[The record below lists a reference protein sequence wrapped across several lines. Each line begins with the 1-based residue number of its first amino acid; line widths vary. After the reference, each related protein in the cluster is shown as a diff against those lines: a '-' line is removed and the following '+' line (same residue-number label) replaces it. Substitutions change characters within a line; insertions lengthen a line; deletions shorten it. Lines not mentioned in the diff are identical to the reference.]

1 MYGQQQSEMCFTPT
15 PIRAEWI
22 LTFICIILG
31 ILCVTTTIILLI
43 ISHWRYRVMKHAR
56 WLGFAAS
63 KYLFTGKTLSSPYAT
78 SSSFKFSYFQ
88 IAFQLFQLYC
98 GSQFY
103 WWRKLKYSEKITG
116 KSVTNFYHIMLY
128 RVHVHLAMSRI
139 CTHNLSLIII
149 VSSHGLFVC
158 LEYIIFYVAPCSSRR
173 CWQKKS
179 THKT

>member
-63 KYLFTGKTLSSPYAT
+63 KYLFTSKTLSSPYVT

-88 IAFQLFQLYC
+88 IAFQLFQLYHD
-98 GSQFY
+98 SRQSILLVEETKVL
-103 WWRKLKYSEKITG
+103 RENHRQVSDKLLS
-116 KSVTNFYHIMLY
+116 
-128 RVHVHLAMSRI
+128 
-139 CTHNLSLIII
+139 HN
-149 VSSHGLFVC
+149 VV
-158 LEYIIFYVAPCSSRR
+158 
-173 CWQKKS
+173 
-179 THKT
+179 